1 MDTRKPAKEEFRA
14 IMGHSML
21 TALRARAPGG
31 VSVVFPKDR
40 YRLHAMVTSAGY
52 DRCTDPGY
60 DWHGLRRGDAPFVLL
75 QHTLGGR
82 GHLRV
87 DRKRWELRPGQTMLL
102 RFPQDNR
109 YWLGRNPEWEFFWI
123 CLNGR
128 EVLRVWREVTAA
140 HGPVVT
146 LPEGAIERLADQCL
160 SVLDGEAGSPARASA
175 IAYAAAMGLA
185 DELLPWGEMHPASPR
200 PAAVERAVSLCTAQP
215 AERIDVARM
224 ARAAGYSRYH
234 FSRLFAAHEGTTPAR
249 YLLRLRMEEAARLL
263 HVEEAPVKVIAQ
275 RCGFDDANYF
285 AKVFRR
291 FYGIGPKDFRRSGMY
306 TGTVQAGRV
315 EDAAVAREA

>member
-1 MDTRKPAKEEFRA
+1 
-14 IMGHSML
+14 MGHSML
-21 TALRARAPGG
+21 SALRDRPPGG

-75 QHTLGGR
+75 QHTIGGR

-87 DRKRWELRPGQTMLL
+87 ERKRWELRPGQTMLL

-109 YWLGRNPEWEFFWI
+109 YWLGRNPEWEFFWL

-146 LPEGAIERLADQCL
+146 LPEAAVERLAGLCL
-160 SVLDGEAGSPARASA
+160 SALQGEAGSPARASA
-175 IAYAAAMGLA
+175 LAYGAAMGLA
-185 DELLPWGEMHPASPR
+185 EELLPWGEAPAASPR
-200 PAAVERAVSLCTAQP
+200 PAAVERAVSLCAGQP
-215 AERIDVARM
+215 AEQIG
-224 ARAAGYSRYH
+224 RASCR
-234 FSRLFAAHEGTTPAR
+234 E
-249 YLLRLRMEEAARLL
+249 
-263 HVEEAPVKVIAQ
+263 
-275 RCGFDDANYF
+275 
-285 AKVFRR
+285 
-291 FYGIGPKDFRRSGMY
+291 
-306 TGTVQAGRV
+306 RV
-315 EDAAVAREA
+315 

>member
-1 MDTRKPAKEEFRA
+1 MGPGKPAKEEFRA

-21 TALRARAPGG
+21 SALRERAPGG

-75 QHTLGGR
+75 QHTIGGR

-87 DRKRWELRPGQTMLL
+87 ERRRWELRPGQTMLL

-109 YWLGRNPEWEFFWI
+109 YWLGRNPEWEFFWL

-128 EVLRVWREVTAA
+128 EVLRVWREVIAA

-146 LPEGAIERLADQCL
+146 LPEAAVERLAASCL
-160 SVLDGEAGSPARASA
+160 SALQGEAASPARASA
-175 IAYAAAMGLA
+175 LAYGAAMGLA
-185 DELLPWGEMHPASPR
+185 EELLPWGEMPAASPR
-200 PAAVERAVSLCTAQP
+200 PAAIERAVSLCAGQP

-224 ARAAGYSRYH
+224 AKASGYSRYH
-234 FSRLFAAHEGTTPAR
+234 FSRVFAAHEGTTPAR

-291 FYGIGPKDFRRSGMY
+291 FYGIGPRDFRRSGMY
-306 TGTVQAGRV
+306 AGTVQAGRG
-315 EDAAVAREA
+315 DA

>member
-1 MDTRKPAKEEFRA
+1 MPV
-14 IMGHSML
+14 G
-21 TALRARAPGG
+21 
-31 VSVVFPKDR
+31 
-40 YRLHAMVTSAGY
+40 AG
-52 DRCTDPGY
+52 
-60 DWHGLRRGDAPFVLL
+60 RRGRIA
-75 QHTLGGR
+75 
-82 GHLRV
+82 
-87 DRKRWELRPGQTMLL
+87 
-102 RFPQDNR
+102 
-109 YWLGRNPEWEFFWI
+109 
-123 CLNGR
+123 
-128 EVLRVWREVTAA
+128 
-140 HGPVVT
+140 GP
-146 LPEGAIERLADQCL
+146 
-160 SVLDGEAGSPARASA
+160 
-175 IAYAAAMGLA
+175 A